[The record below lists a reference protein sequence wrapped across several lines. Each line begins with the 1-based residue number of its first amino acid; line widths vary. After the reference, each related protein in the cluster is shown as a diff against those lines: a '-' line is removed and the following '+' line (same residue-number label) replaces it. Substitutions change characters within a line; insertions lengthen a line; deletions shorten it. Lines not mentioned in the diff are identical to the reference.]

1 MSHTKYIKMKRCL
14 ACWQVTDFDLKRC
27 PNCSFLFMG
36 EATPEE
42 ALEKTEQYNY
52 LTENSTD
59 DYVIDF

>member
-1 MSHTKYIKMKRCL
+1 MKRCL

-27 PNCSFLFMG
+27 PNCSFMFMG